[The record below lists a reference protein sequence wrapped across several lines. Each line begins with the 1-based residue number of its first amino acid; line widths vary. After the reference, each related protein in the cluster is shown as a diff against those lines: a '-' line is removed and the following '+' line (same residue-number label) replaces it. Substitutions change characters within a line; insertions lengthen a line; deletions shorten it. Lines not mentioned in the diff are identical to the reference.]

1 VVEPEFLVVSL
12 GVDSGASDPESPLQ
26 VSNDGFR
33 EIGRRLGSLSTP
45 TVLIQE
51 GGYDLGTLGPDVMA
65 VLEAFH

>member
-1 VVEPEFLVVSL
+1 
-12 GVDSGASDPESPLQ
+12 LQ

-33 EIGRRLGSLSTP
+33 EIGKRLAELSTP

-51 GGYDLGTLGPDVMA
+51 GGYDLSTLGPDVMA